1 MTFTNQIDE
10 YQKAF
15 IDILKPYGIV
25 TVYPSY
31 CYNEGKSFRSIKIR
45 VEDKETTNLFYN
57 HLINFN
63 KYLKEEN
70 KEQIYFDLTD
80 SDFSYG
86 DTFNIII
93 SAKEEIVDKLI
104 IYLKMVLG

>member
-1 MTFTNQIDE
+1 MTSTNQIDK

-31 CYNEGKSFRSIKIR
+31 GYNKGKSIRSIKIR
-45 VEDKETTNLFYN
+45 VEDVETTNLFYN

-70 KEQIYFDLTD
+70 KEQIFFDLTD

-86 DTFNIII
+86 NTFNIIL
-93 SAKEEIVDKLI
+93 SVEEETLDKFI